1 MSSKKPGILEP
12 LRVRVRRFQFIVGMG
27 FVALIM
33 GQMLTV
39 ALALRLSV
47 RVQSLP
53 LETLRLMLGV
63 VLENLWVLGVLPLL
77 CYGAA
82 RVIELRPWTTGVGAA
97 ASGSVFTL
105 ALDFVRSGTDGLWQG
120 GLLSALNVSAFA
132 VGVLLSA
139 RAVTWGRAAASQQSQ
154 KAQTKAEE
162 RKSEY
167 DEFLRAAEQGAAR
180 LEQREASAT
189 QASTPQAPVA
199 PPAAEAAPVVSL
211 PEQPTP
217 AAAEPESSSP
227 PDVSKTP
234 AA

>member
-1 MSSKKPGILEP
+1 VSSKKPGILEP

-27 FVALIM
+27 FVALVM

-47 RVQSLP
+47 RVQALP

-63 VLENLWVLGVLPLL
+63 VLENLWVLGVLPLM

-82 RVIELRPWTTGVGAA
+82 RVIELRPWTTAAGGA

-105 ALDFVRSGTDGLWQG
+105 ALDFVRSGVDGLWQG
-120 GLLSALNVSAFA
+120 GLLSALNVAAFA
-132 VGVLLSA
+132 VGVVLSA
-139 RAVTWGRAAASQQSQ
+139 RAVTWGRAAASQQSE
-154 KAQTKAEE
+154 KAQSKAQE

-180 LEQREASAT
+180 LEQREAAAQSA
-189 QASTPQAPVA
+189 TPQAPVA
-199 PPAAEAAPVVSL
+199 PEPAAQVVSL
-211 PEQPTP
+211 PEQPAP
-217 AAAEPESSSP
+217 AAAPEPEPSSP
-227 PDVSKTP
+227 PDVPKTP

>member
-1 MSSKKPGILEP
+1 MSSKKGILEP
-12 LRVRVRRFQFIVGMG
+12 LRVRVRRFQFILGMG
-27 FVALIM
+27 FVALVM

-53 LETLRLMLGV
+53 LESLRLLLGV

-82 RVIELRPWTTGVGAA
+82 RAIELRPWTTGAGAA

-120 GLLSALNVSAFA
+120 GLLSMLNVAAFA
-132 VGVLLSA
+132 VGVVLSA
-139 RAVTWGRAAASQQSQ
+139 RAVTWGRAAASQQSE
-154 KAQTKAEE
+154 KAQEKAQE

-180 LEQREASAT
+180 LEQREAAA
-189 QASTPQAPVA
+189 QAPAPQATEA
-199 PPAAEAAPVVSL
+199 PPAAEAAQVVSL
-211 PEQPTP
+211 PEPPAPSEPEP
-217 AAAEPESSSP
+217 AAP
-227 PDVSKTP
+227 PDVPKTP